1 LELSMRPTIAV
12 AIVLVLFL
20 SGGAEGA
27 DLIQLAETGG
37 FLLGNASR
45 CGVPTDRVEHAGQ
58 VIHAMIAAV
67 SSDSD
72 EEAAA
77 DSRFTQIFTASTFP
91 DRGQAALIPPCK
103 TVIAQFERLERHHQ
117 QIGTTRSATTT
128 P

>member
-1 LELSMRPTIAV
+1 MRPTIAV
-12 AIVLVLFL
+12 AIALALFL

-45 CGVPTDRVEHAGQ
+45 CGVPTDRVEHAEQ
-58 VIHAMIAAV
+58 VIHAMIATA
-67 SSDSD
+67 SCDPD

-77 DSRFTQIFTASTFP
+77 DSRFAQIFTAS
-91 DRGQAALIPPCK
+91 ALSDQGEGALTPMCK
-103 TVIAQFERLERHHQ
+103 TVIAQFERLERHHR
-117 QIGTTRSATTT
+117 QIGM

>member
-1 LELSMRPTIAV
+1 MRPTIAV

-58 VIHAMIAAV
+58 VIHAMIAAT
-67 SSDSD
+67 SCDPD
-72 EEAAA
+72 EKAAA

>member
-1 LELSMRPTIAV
+1 MRPTIAV

-20 SGGAEGA
+20 SGSAKGA
-27 DLIQLAETGG
+27 DLVQLAETSG
-37 FLLGNASR
+37 FLLGNAYR
-45 CGVPTDRVEHAGQ
+45 CGVPTDRVKRAGQ

-91 DRGQAALIPPCK
+91 DRGQDALILPCK

>member
-1 LELSMRPTIAV
+1 MRPTIAV
-12 AIVLVLFL
+12 ATVLVLFL

-27 DLIQLAETGG
+27 NLIQLAETGG
-37 FLLGNASR
+37 FLLGNAYR
-45 CGVPTDRVEHAGQ
+45 CGVPTDRLEHAGQ

-67 SSDSD
+67 SSDSG

-77 DSRFTQIFTASTFP
+77 DSRFAQIFTANTFP
-91 DRGQAALIPPCK
+91 DRGQDALIPPCK

-117 QIGTTRSATTT
+117 QIGTTRSTTTT